1 MNSTCIERL
10 MFFLS
15 NLFWL
20 NFVKIIVIEVR
31 VFVYFNENTDYSSWF
46 LSLNID
52 VNDMH
57 FKWESFSVYQMFW
70 GGVKMELKRL
80 KQTLSAIIELN
91 F

>member
-46 LSLNID
+46 LSLNFD

-57 FKWESFSVYQMFW
+57 FKWECFSVYQMF
-70 GGVKMELKRL
+70 
-80 KQTLSAIIELN
+80 
-91 F
+91 

>member
-70 GGVKMELKRL
+70 RGVKMELKRL
-80 KQTLSAIIELN
+80 KQKLAAIIEFN

>member
-57 FKWESFSVYQMFW
+57 FKWESFSVYQMF
-70 GGVKMELKRL
+70 
-80 KQTLSAIIELN
+80 
-91 F
+91 